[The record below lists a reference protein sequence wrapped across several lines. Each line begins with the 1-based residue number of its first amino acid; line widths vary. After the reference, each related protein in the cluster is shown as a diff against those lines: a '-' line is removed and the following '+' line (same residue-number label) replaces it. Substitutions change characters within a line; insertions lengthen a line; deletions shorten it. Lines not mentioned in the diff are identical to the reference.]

1 MQSVFKNSLETLIF
15 KSQEMSKID
24 HIFIANGSIH
34 LNFIRG
40 SELINPDYILLS
52 FVSCDKT
59 KTLKKTNFRHFHNSI
74 ANCLRSNQ
82 ILDVMVDSSL
92 SAQDSII
99 TCQNFAILISGRLFP
114 LIFLWK
120 YISLYA

>member
-1 MQSVFKNSLETLIF
+1 MQSVFKNSLETQIL

-59 KTLKKTNFRHFHNSI
+59 KTLKKTNFRQFHNSI

-82 ILDVMVDSSL
+82 ILDVDSSL

-99 TCQNFAILISGRLFP
+99 TSQNFAILFSIK
-114 LIFLWK
+114 ID
-120 YISLYA
+120 